1 MENWNE
7 VINSIVKQTPPDWIL
22 TRIEAKLA
30 DTNKQ
35 VVRFQ
40 WATLV
45 CLVLLI
51 LSNTLIKKQDLNES
65 QSPFESNSIH
75 LYSSE
80 S

>member
-22 TRIEAKLA
+22 TRIEAKLE

-45 CLVLLI
+45 CLLLLI

>member
-22 TRIEAKLA
+22 TRIEAKLE

-45 CLVLLI
+45 CLILLI

>member
-45 CLVLLI
+45 CLLLLI